1 MWDVHVRI
9 GGFTGTQQQIGQCLK
24 TPGNAA
30 VNPNCLVAFMAMHVT
45 KGARGLYMENVW
57 LW

>member
-1 MWDVHVRI
+1 VRI